1 MKTNFMKINCIK
13 INFIQINFIKI
24 VFIKIDVIKE
34 EYTLCVC
41 RATQHPGDGLGVV
54 GGLVNLFYNA
64 NLYPNSGGTDTLTRW
79 SR

>member
-1 MKTNFMKINCIK
+1 MRSSLASRAVILT
-13 INFIQINFIKI
+13 
-24 VFIKIDVIKE
+24 VFGFDK